1 VNLHGALSFSQ
12 EVWKRAGQV
21 RAPQLVAAITLR
33 SLTSLVPL
41 LTAVVSITG
50 IVASGQANF
59 GTKLLDQ
66 LKLQDPTV
74 RQVVQDALDNAGKG
88 AGVALAISIVASLYS
103 GLKVIQA
110 VASAFDAIWQVPTR
124 GLVDKLIGIPWL
136 ICALIIIAISGVATS
151 LVAVIPI
158 PVVAPVAALLGTAV
172 AGMLL
177 VLVSHR
183 MLTNVRIRIRDHL
196 PGALVAGVFLA
207 IFQVLGTAI
216 VALLLGKAGSVYGV
230 VAGFFVLITVLSIF
244 GNTLIYGAIV
254 NVVRWEHTH
263 GTTEM
268 MSRAPRLPV
277 DDYFGELL
285 RGGQRSKATRSSRA
299 PSRRSR

>member
-1 VNLHGALSFSQ
+1 MKLSGASSFAK
-12 EVWKRAGQV
+12 EVVKRAGQV

-41 LTAVVSITG
+41 LTAAVSITG
-50 IVASGQANF
+50 IVASGRPDF

-66 LKLQDPTV
+66 LKLQDPTI
-74 RQVVQDALDNAGKG
+74 RQVLQDALDNASKG
-88 AGVALAISIVASLYS
+88 AGIALAISVVASLYS

-110 VASAFDAIWQVPTR
+110 VASAFDSIWQVPTR
-124 GLVDKLIGIPWL
+124 GIVDKLLGVPWL
-136 ICALIIIAISGVATS
+136 ICTLIIVALSGAATS
-151 LVAVIPI
+151 LVAVVPIPI
-158 PVVAPVAALLGTAV
+158 VAPIAALFGTAL

-196 PGALVAGVFLA
+196 PGAIAAGVFLA
-207 IFQVLGTAI
+207 VFQVLGTTI
-216 VALLLGKAGSVYGV
+216 VSLLLGKAGAVYGV
-230 VAGFFVLITVLSIF
+230 VAGVFVLVNILAIF

-254 NVVRWEHTH
+254 NVVRWEHLH

-268 MSRAPRLPV
+268 MIRAPRLPV
-277 DDYFGELL
+277 DDYFGELQ
-285 RGGQRSKATRSSRA
+285 RGGQRSKPVRSRKL
-299 PSRRSR
+299 SRRQR